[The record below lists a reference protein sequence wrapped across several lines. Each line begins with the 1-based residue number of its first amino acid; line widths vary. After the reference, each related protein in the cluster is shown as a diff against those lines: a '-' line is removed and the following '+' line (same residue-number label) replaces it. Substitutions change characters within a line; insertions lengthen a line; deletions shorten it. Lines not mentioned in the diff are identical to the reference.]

1 MPNYEPDNFVDKGL
15 SPEVSAYLH
24 EELQKIAV
32 AFLRIEN
39 IHLVELHV
47 EPVKSRKGMIVL
59 ADGSN
64 WNPGSGAGFY
74 GYHTGAWNK
83 LG

>member
-1 MPNYEPDNFVDKGL
+1 MAGYEPDNFMDKGL
-15 SPEVSAYLH
+15 SPEVAAYLH
-24 EELQKIAV
+24 EEFQKIAV

-39 IHLVELHV
+39 IHLVELNE
-47 EPVKSRKGMIVL
+47 EPSKPRTGMIVL
-59 ADGSN
+59 ADGTN

-74 GYHTGAWNK
+74 GYHSGAWNI